1 MEVTEVR
8 WVERTRWSSQG
19 GLQVY
24 EYEEKKSETSD
35 PFSGPEQEK
44 YRKHNVGVLKV
55 RNGDDRGEVGG
66 TNSVGESVWM

>member
-24 EYEEKKSETSD
+24 EYEEKKIRNVKSI
-35 PFSGPEQEK
+35 FGPRAGK
-44 YRKHNVGVLKV
+44 NNVGVLKV
-55 RNGDDRGEVGG
+55 RNGGDRDEVGG
-66 TNSVGESVWM
+66 TNSLVKSKGI